1 MGDRQHTPKRGAQ
14 KLNNSISNTTSKPV
28 RAKISKLNHSKEML
42 EEDKTME
49 TSSVTSMFD
58 MIMTKLGKL
67 DIIDNRMKSVEQELK
82 EISIHLSLFTPKL
95 KTSRMKTKSVRR
107 AMVRPSKDWKSYS
120 KLTLI

>member
-1 MGDRQHTPKRGAQ
+1 
-14 KLNNSISNTTSKPV
+14 
-28 RAKISKLNHSKEML
+28 ML